1 MLNLYIKNHTGICPP
16 SPQFRNSGK
25 TLSILYAGSSFLPE
39 NRTGRRPAFFIPE
52 HIVRT
57 LIQGLK
63 DFHDF
68 CSACSLF

>member
-1 MLNLYIKNHTGICPP
+1 MLNLYIKIHTGISPP
-16 SPQFRNSGK
+16 PQFRNSGK

-57 LIQGLK
+57 LIFGIK
-63 DFHDF
+63 EIIG
-68 CSACSLF
+68 